1 MLRRFVGLKHLVGIR
16 TFDRVQH
23 ELVVSNKKQTNTRF
37 IKCFFSVKSINRCEH
52 VTVSVTTARSPSFSC
67 KVHSAT
73 PDCEW
78 ETTGEASSGGQ
89 HLTETHSSCITGL
102 MANHLKE
109 KHGWNWYNLWRKRF
123 GTLKQP
129 SMRCYKS
136 ENTWGNSQNKN
147 KKISTVSI
155 SCEHAYCSTKVWI
168 CTVYHFVKAALA

>member
-1 MLRRFVGLKHLVGIR
+1 MNLFLIK
-16 TFDRVQH
+16 T
-23 ELVVSNKKQTNTRF
+23 KQTNTRF
-37 IKCFFSVKSINRCEH
+37 IKCYFSVKSINRCEH

-102 MANHLKE
+102 ISALQTLIRSKKKELSVHIMANHLKE

-168 CTVYHFVKAALA
+168 CTVYHFVKAA